1 MSVSSIA
8 SSTGVGLNQTNWRST
23 VKQGKQD
30 FNQLLGA
37 LQSGDVQGAQQ
48 AYAAMQQLLPGMQA
62 ATQASA
68 GAAGNVAANA
78 VTTDFSALGTAL
90 SSGSLSGAQD
100 AVAKLQQDAQTYQ
113 QGNHKFG
120 SLEHAEG
127 ICKSMQQS
135 ATNGAN
141 PNNSAGSGTSLNV
154 DMTALG
160 QALQSGNISSAQDA
174 YAKLQQDLQS
184 TQPGQGVGRHHHH
197 HHAASG
203 AQNPISSYI
212 ANSVLGSTTT
222 TASSAGSSSQA
233 ASGAT
238 LASVINAA
246 NSTVNVAA

>member
-48 AYAAMQQLLPGMQA
+48 AYAAMQQLLPGIQA

-68 GAAGNVAANA
+68 GAAGNA

-100 AVAKLQQDAQTYQ
+100 AVTKLQQDVQTYR
-113 QGNHKFG
+113 QGNNKFG
-120 SLEHAEG
+120 SLEHAED
-127 ICKSMQQS
+127 IYKSMQQS
-135 ATNGAN
+135 TTSGA
-141 PNNSAGSGTSLNV
+141 SANGSGASLNA

-184 TQPGQGVGRHHHH
+184 TQQGQGVGRHHHH

-203 AQNPISSYI
+203 SQNPISSYI
-212 ANSVLGSTTT
+212 ANSVLGSTATA
-222 TASSAGSSSQA
+222 ASSTGSSSQT